1 MEQIRCPKCKE
12 RHWVCREALECLEA
26 PDLRGRVV
34 ELERE
39 LSVLRRKVEP
49 KVKVDR
55 KAYMREYMRKRR
67 ERSSRT

>member
-26 PDLRGRVV
+26 PDLRGLVV
-34 ELERE
+34 VLEGELAA
-39 LSVLRRKVEP
+39 LRAKVDP
-49 KVKVDR
+49 KPKADR

-67 ERSSRT
+67 AK